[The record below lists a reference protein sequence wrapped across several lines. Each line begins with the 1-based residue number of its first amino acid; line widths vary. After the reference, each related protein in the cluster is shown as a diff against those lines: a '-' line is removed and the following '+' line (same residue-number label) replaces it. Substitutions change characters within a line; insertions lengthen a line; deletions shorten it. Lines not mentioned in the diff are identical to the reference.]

1 MFELVCV
8 CVRGVATEQDDHKYI
23 DEILTI
29 NSMMATIPICIDL
42 RLIAIAIDRSID
54 SILLHI
60 HFFTKIS
67 WTNQVKKY

>member
-8 CVRGVATEQDDHKYI
+8 CVCGVATEQDDHKYI

-29 NSMMATIPICIDL
+29 NSMMAIIPICIDL

-60 HFFTKIS
+60 HFFT
-67 WTNQVKKY
+67 